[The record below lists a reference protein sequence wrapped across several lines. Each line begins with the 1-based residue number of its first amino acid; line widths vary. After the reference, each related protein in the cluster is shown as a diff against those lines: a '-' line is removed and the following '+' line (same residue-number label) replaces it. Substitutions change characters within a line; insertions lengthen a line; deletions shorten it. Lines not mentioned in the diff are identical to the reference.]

1 MRTLTVVV
9 LFTVLCGAALFAA
22 PAQSSSAA
30 VFSERVNGTVVG
42 ISGRL
47 AGRSRPFSLI
57 VNSYT
62 PANQVR
68 ELNEALGRDGQDGL
82 LNALSK
88 MDAGRIQIGTGIG
101 VPANAIIVD
110 PWGEG
115 GRKLTVFYERNVS
128 FYELRYGTRS
138 EMYRVGYA
146 EIFLNREG
154 RGEGTLIPAARVRLR
169 DGNVWEVEDFG
180 VFPARIL
187 GLRSSGSV
195 EVR

>member
-9 LFTVLCGAALFAA
+9 LFAVLCGAALFAA
-22 PAQSSSAA
+22 PAQSSSNA
-30 VFSERVNGTVVG
+30 VFSERINGTVVG

-62 PANQVR
+62 PANQIR

-82 LNALSK
+82 LKALSK
-88 MDAGRIQIGTGIG
+88 MDAGRIQLGTGIG

-115 GRKLTVFYERNVS
+115 GRKLTVFYERNVN
-128 FYELRYGTRS
+128 FFELRYGTRS

-146 EIFLNREG
+146 ELFLNRDG
-154 RGEGTLIPAARVRLR
+154 RGEGTLIPAARVRLK

-180 VFPARIL
+180 VFPARLL
-187 GLRSSGSV
+187 GLRASGSV
-195 EVR
+195 EIR